1 MSLKKNL
8 ITLGI
13 GAGLAMGATSA
24 SAQLVDAWKLNLSAL
39 NGLALSPSGAVI
51 TGATTAS
58 NVDHLVINGKSTVLQ
73 DTFNGNAL
81 GLGFVDNGFLQ
92 FLSNSRE
99 SGGAVL
105 PLNFGTNSVT
115 GDPLF
120 GYLQFENLTGT
131 LNADASIT
139 FTPGAGA
146 MNFWVEDDGDLQRTT
161 GNVLKIATYELIA
174 PSGGSNLN
182 FVGGAG
188 ANATIDVTMKY
199 LSGISNLFLDSSGA
213 SIQTMVY
220 HLINTDSLLDPNFN
234 PNPSTVPAVGPGVS
248 TIHVQNAG
256 QYNLEQI
263 PVPEPSA
270 LGLMGI
276 GLLFAGN
283 LLRKRS
289 KV

>member
-24 SAQLVDAWKLNLSAL
+24 SAQLVDAWKLNLSVL
-39 NGLALSPSGAVI
+39 NGLALGPSGDLI
-51 TGATTAS
+51 TGAVTAS
-58 NVDHLVINGKSTVLQ
+58 NIDHLVINGKSTVFQ
-73 DTFNGNAL
+73 DTMNGSAL
-81 GLGFVDNGFLQ
+81 GLGFLDNGYLQ
-92 FLSNSRE
+92 FLANSRE
-99 SGGAVL
+99 SGGAVVN
-105 PLNFGTNSVT
+105 LNFGTNSVT

-120 GYLQFENLTGT
+120 GYLQFENLAGI

-139 FTPGAGA
+139 FTPGTGA
-146 MNFWVEDDGDLQRTT
+146 MKFWVEDDGDLNRTT
-161 GNVLKIATYELIA
+161 GNVLEIASYELIA
-174 PSGGSNLN
+174 PSGGSDLD

-220 HLINTDSLLDPNFN
+220 HLLNTDSLLDQNFN
-234 PNPSTVPAVGPGVS
+234 PNPSSVPAVGPGVS
-248 TIHVQNAG
+248 TIHVQNSG
-256 QYNLEQI
+256 QYNLEQQ
-263 PVPEPSA
+263 VPEPST

-276 GLLFAGN
+276 GLLFGGN
-283 LLRKRS
+283 ILRKKS
-289 KV
+289 KA